1 MKRKMDT
8 VPFVLFIIILLVGLF
23 ASACGSSGNDVVL
36 DGKSLLEDRCTE
48 CHTLSRVEKAA
59 KTRDGWNTTISR
71 MVSLGAEL
79 DSEEREILLDY
90 LETTYPE

>member
-8 VPFVLFIIILLVGLF
+8 PFVMLVVILLIGLF
-23 ASACGSSGNDVVL
+23 ASACGSSGNDVAP

-59 KTRDGWNTTISR
+59 KTRDGWSTTISR

-79 DSEEREILLDY
+79 NSEEREILLDY
-90 LETTYPE
+90 LESTYPQ